1 MLSTT
6 SDLIVQFLNSRS
18 SELREQMVVQH
29 ITLVHYV
36 LGRLGISKEI
46 GQDYEDMVSQG
57 LMGLIDAVDR
67 FDPSHGA
74 QFTSYAILRIKGKI
88 LDHLRSMD
96 WLSRGSR
103 KRSRM
108 VQNAI
113 SELWETLHREPTDTE
128 IANHLTMSVEDVQQ
142 ALVDSTRVMV
152 SIDTLLN
159 NDEEEAGSFHE
170 LLADEKQENPSDLLS
185 DKELKQKLIS
195 ALQELSEREQLVL
208 SLYYYENLTFKEIG
222 EVLRVSE
229 SRICQLHSRA
239 ICNLKALMKEDDM
252 KDGNKAKS
260 ITALKISATT
270 HRQIQERV
278 AGQL

>member
-1 MLSTT
+1 VLSTT